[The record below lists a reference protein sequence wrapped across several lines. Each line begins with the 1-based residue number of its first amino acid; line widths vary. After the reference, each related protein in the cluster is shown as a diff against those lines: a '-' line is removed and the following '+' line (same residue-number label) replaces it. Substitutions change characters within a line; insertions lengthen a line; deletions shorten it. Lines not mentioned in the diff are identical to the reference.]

1 MNTFMKRARKLYNRS
16 QKGFTL
22 VELMI
27 VVAIIGILASIAIP
41 NYQKYQAKAR
51 TSEAKLYLS
60 GAFTAEKSFVVEYSS
75 YTSCLAAAG
84 FATDAGQNYYAV
96 GFGGATDP
104 YNGTVCGQA
113 NTICNGDLGT
123 NAPTCATGAGTTF
136 FAAVKKVRPAA
147 TAVAQSDLTG
157 STVTSS
163 SFTITAAGQINASST
178 GNQIDKWTIT
188 DTKALTQSQIG
199 Y

>member
-1 MNTFMKRARKLYNRS
+1 MNTFTKYAPKRMKTSNES
-16 QKGFTL
+16 GFTL

-51 TSEAKLYLS
+51 TSEAKIYLS

-75 YTSCLAAAG
+75 YTSCLGAAG
-84 FATDAGQNYYAV
+84 FATDAGQNYYAA
-96 GFGGATDP
+96 GFVTAAT
-104 YNGTVCGQA
+104 TAAVCGQGST
-113 NTICNGDLGT
+113 NCNGNLGT
-123 NAPTCATGAGTTF
+123 NAPTCADGGGATY
-136 FAAVKKVRPAA
+136 FAAVKKVRPAGTVA
-147 TAVAQSDLTG
+147 AQSDLAT

-163 SFTITAAGQINASST
+163 TFTVAAAGQINPSST
-178 GNQIDKWTIT
+178 GTQIDLWTIT
-188 DTKALTQSQIG
+188 EAKALTQVTIG